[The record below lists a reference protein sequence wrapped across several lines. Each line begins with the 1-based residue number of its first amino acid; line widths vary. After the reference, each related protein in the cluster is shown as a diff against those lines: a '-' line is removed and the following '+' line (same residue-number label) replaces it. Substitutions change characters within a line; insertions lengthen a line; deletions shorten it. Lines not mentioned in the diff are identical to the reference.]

1 MPERP
6 SEYSAAAPVSRTRAW
21 VNGVLWLLIGFVLV
35 SAAGMLVRAALRVG
49 RPFEDVLFYVLG
61 AATLVALPAMFASR
75 LLLRRWRT
83 GRWMLTDPETLQ
95 RLARGRTRPHGWRQ
109 ASPWTWARFAFAW
122 AGFVAFDRAS
132 AVWTRALGWALLAAY
147 AAVLAMF
154 TWFSLL
160 CVAAGV
166 FTVASGGYL
175 LLLLGAG
182 LLVWP
187 GLTVRGLIRRMRAGG
202 LGTTPAEIAQ
212 IRAERSAWLQRER
225 ERPLHTKIAA
235 AVFLLSI
242 YSLWWIRVTLHH
254 AEHPHESRLTP
265 VLWTPFVLYSIWTQF
280 SKRRVDS

>member
-1 MPERP
+1 M
-6 SEYSAAAPVSRTRAW
+6 
-21 VNGVLWLLIGFVLV
+21 LWLLIGFVLV
-35 SAAGMLVRAALRVG
+35 SAAVVLVRAALRIG
-49 RPFEDVLFYVLG
+49 RPLGDVLFYVLG
-61 AATLVALPAMFASR
+61 AATLVALPVMFASK

-83 GRWMLTDPETLQ
+83 GRWMLTSPETLE
-95 RLARGRTRPHGWRQ
+95 RLARGSTRPRGWRQ

-122 AGFVAFDRAS
+122 AGFVAFDRRSARWKRAS
-132 AVWTRALGWALLAAY
+132 GWMLLAAY

-160 CVAAGV
+160 CIGAGV
-166 FTVASGGYL
+166 STVASGGYL

-202 LGTTPAEIAQ
+202 LGVSGAEIARM
-212 IRAERSAWLQRER
+212 RADRSAWLRRER

-280 SKRRVDS
+280 SRPGKASYY